1 MNRLPVL
8 LKQGTRV
15 QARDVENLSPA
26 MRAGKRSA
34 CLGGMVSEWAQ
45 GRPSSEAWK
54 ENLLGEVPG
63 QGFAQLMD
71 SLPQERLVIAV
82 QAVASMVAALD
93 ETISYVKGRTA
104 FNERIFDFQNT
115 RFVLAEC
122 ATATEIGKAFVEK
135 CVAQLVDGQLD
146 PSLAAMA
153 KLWTTEQ
160 QFDLVDRCLQL
171 FGGYGY
177 LSEYPISQMWADA
190 RVQRIFGGTS
200 EIMKELIGRSL

>member
-1 MNRLPVL
+1 V
-8 LKQGTRV
+8 RV
-15 QARDVENLSPA
+15 PE
-26 MRAGKRSA
+26 
-34 CLGGMVSEWAQ
+34 
-45 GRPSSEAWK
+45 
-54 ENLLGEVPG
+54 ENLLGEVPD

-122 ATATEIGKAFVEK
+122 ATATEVGKAFVER
-135 CVAQLVDGQLD
+135 CMAQLVDGQLD

-160 QFDLVDRCLQL
+160 QFHLVDRCLQL

>member
-1 MNRLPVL
+1 MERWG
-8 LKQGTRV
+8 KERRV
-15 QARDVENLSPA
+15 V
-26 MRAGKRSA
+26 
-34 CLGGMVSEWAQ
+34 
-45 GRPSSEAWK
+45 
-54 ENLLGEVPG
+54 
-63 QGFAQLMD
+63 
-71 SLPQERLVIAV
+71 AV

-122 ATATEIGKAFVEK
+122 ATATEIGKAFVGK

-153 KLWTTEQ
+153 QLWTTEQ

-171 FGGYGY
+171 FGGYWS
-177 LSEYPISQMWADA
+177 LSEDPMFQKCAEVPM
-190 RVQRIFGGTS
+190 QR
-200 EIMKELIGRSL
+200 